1 MNNIISIVVALEK
14 EAQPLVSKI
23 DKKVESTLSGKKIFC
38 GTIEGKNV
46 CLIVSGI
53 GKVSAAIAT
62 QAVIAKFNPSAIINF
77 GTVGGVK
84 NDVSAKKYYA
94 IDKCCQYDFDLSDL
108 DDVPIGYIQDYN
120 CVFFNVNSNA
130 IDFLEKRSLATSDR
144 FTCKQRDVDTVLS
157 LDCSVCDMEGAAI
170 AQTCLSNNLP
180 LYIIKG
186 VTDVCGSGTNAN
198 QFNENLKA
206 VSSGF
211 TDVII
216 KLIKT
221 L

>member
-1 MNNIISIVVALEK
+1 MDNIISIVVALEK
-14 EAQPLVSKI
+14 EAQPLISKM
-23 DKKVESTLSGKKIFC
+23 DKKTETVLAGKKVFC
-38 GTIEGKNV
+38 GTIEDKDIR
-46 CLIVSGI
+46 LIVSGI

-62 QAVIAKFNPSAIINF
+62 QAVINEFNPTAIINF

-84 NDVSAKKYYA
+84 NDVSAKNYYA
-94 IDKCCQYDFDLSDL
+94 IDKCCQYDFDVSDL
-108 DDVPIGYIQDYN
+108 DDVSIGYIQDYN
-120 CVFFNVNSNA
+120 CVFFNVNSNS

-144 FTCKQRDVDTVLS
+144 FTCKRQDVDTVLS
-157 LDCSVCDMEGAAI
+157 LGCSVCDMEGAAV
-170 AQTCLSNNLP
+170 AQTCLSNSIP

-186 VTDVCGSGTNAN
+186 VTDVCGSGTNAE
-198 QFNENLKA
+198 QFSENLKA

-211 TDVII
+211 PDVII